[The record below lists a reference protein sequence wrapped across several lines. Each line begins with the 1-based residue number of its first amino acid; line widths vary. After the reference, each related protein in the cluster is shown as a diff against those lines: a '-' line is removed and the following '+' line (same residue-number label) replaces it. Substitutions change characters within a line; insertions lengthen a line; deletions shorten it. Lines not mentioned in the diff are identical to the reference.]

1 MKRILIL
8 LAAAAVFFTV
18 QTANAAE
25 EPVFVVLEGERLAF
39 DQPPVMIENI
49 VFIPIRGM
57 ALEMG
62 AAISWQSGT
71 AFLQK
76 DNISAGLSVGS
87 AVMDVNGQSVSLP
100 AAPVIL
106 QDRMLVPMRVVSEVL
121 GCRVSWSGENRTVY
135 ISPPE
140 DVHRNYRKEKEIL
153 KLVNEIRQVNGLPV
167 FAWDDGLASAARAHS
182 RDMAENNFFDHM
194 SSAGKSPFDRMVSAG
209 IMYRFA
215 AENIA
220 MGYLE
225 PEQVVDGWMNSEE
238 HRANILNGN
247 LFKMGVGLYDSCWTQ
262 DFTN

>member
-8 LAAAAVFFTV
+8 LAVAAVSFTV

-167 FAWDDGLASAARAHS
+167 FAWDDGLASAARHT
-182 RDMAENNFFDHM
+182 
-194 SSAGKSPFDRMVSAG
+194 AG
-209 IMYRFA
+209 IWRKIIFLTICPLLA
-215 AENIA
+215 SRRLT
-220 MGYLE
+220 GWFL
-225 PEQVVDGWMNSEE
+225 PESCT
-238 HRANILNGN
+238 
-247 LFKMGVGLYDSCWTQ
+247 GLPQRISRWGIWSQ
-262 DFTN
+262 SRW